1 MLLLVVEPGSGD
13 ACASI
18 IVIMIMMIMMIMII
32 VIIMMIMTIMM
43 TMMMMVIVM
52 QVTAGTKA
60 ARRVKPGPIRADSR
74 YRPSRI

>member
-1 MLLLVVEPGSGD
+1 
-13 ACASI
+13 
-18 IVIMIMMIMMIMII
+18 MIMII